1 MREFTHTLL
10 YAKSSSTYL
19 FVLCFGLLIALF
31 GCSDTDDNKTSDS
44 KTESYDFTNIS
55 NSTTAKISLQHV
67 NNKIQLHIT
76 NTTNKQSMLSSNAVK
91 LFAFF
96 PKDCSMC
103 MPTFIH
109 INNLLHR
116 SKNLQ
121 VFILSKQ
128 AIHANSYRD
137 FPITLSQN
145 LVNLVDT
152 NNKLDLFLDSLKR
165 TLNIEIRDYQA
176 PLFILQDTHN
186 NIIQSI
192 EGAVLEEIFEQM
204 ITELL
209 TQDNKIDS
217 NKPDSSTTEKTPNN
231 TLSQSAPSSTESLQ
245 SK

>member
-1 MREFTHTLL
+1 MREFTHNLL
-10 YAKSSSTYL
+10 HTKLRKTYL
-19 FVLCFGLLIALF
+19 FAFCFGLLIALF
-31 GCSDTDDNKTSDS
+31 GCSDTDENTKSDS
-44 KTESYDFTNIS
+44 KIEAYDFTNTS
-55 NSTTAKISLQHV
+55 NNTIAKISLQHA
-67 NNKIQLHIT
+67 NNKIQLQLT
-76 NTTNKQSMLSSNAVK
+76 NTANKQSMLSSNAVK
-91 LFAFF
+91 IFAFF
-96 PKDCSMC
+96 PKECSMC

-116 SKNLQ
+116 SKDLQ
-121 VFILSKQ
+121 IFILSKQ
-128 AIHANSYRD
+128 AIDANSYRD

-165 TLNIEIRDYQA
+165 TLNIEIRDYKA
-176 PLFILQDTHN
+176 PLFILQDTNN

-204 ITELL
+204 VTELL
-209 TQDNKIDS
+209 TQENKTDSKKLDS
-217 NKPDSSTTEKTPNN
+217 NTTEKTPNN

>member
-1 MREFTHTLL
+1 ME
-10 YAKSSSTYL
+10 
-19 FVLCFGLLIALF
+19 
-31 GCSDTDDNKTSDS
+31 
-44 KTESYDFTNIS
+44 
-55 NSTTAKISLQHV
+55 KISLL
-67 NNKIQLHIT
+67 NNEQTERIIAGDKKTIDSQNENTLRPISWENYIGQDKI
-76 NTTNKQSMLSSNAVK
+76 K
-91 LFAFF
+91 
-96 PKDCSMC
+96 
-103 MPTFIH
+103 
-109 INNLLHR
+109 
-116 SKNLQ
+116 KNLQ

-204 ITELL
+204 ITDLL

-217 NKPDSSTTEKTPNN
+217 NKLDSNTTEKTPNN